1 MFNTEKTR
9 RKPMI
14 KIILT
19 LLISAAIGY
28 ATNYLAVK
36 MLFRPLKPVYIK
48 GKRLPFTPGIIP
60 KGKPRL
66 AKALSAA
73 VSESLLTGEDI
84 EDAILSDK
92 SKKLCA
98 EKLCMGLYMRE
109 RNKLGQMLN
118 DLSQGCTYSTAR
130 KKLKERIVEKGTQA
144 AIDMNIADAMIGEIT
159 ASVKEKT
166 QGSMAAMFITDEL
179 IADLT
184 RPAVEKFNDYIRE
197 NAPAMIEKAVE
208 EELSTAEDKTIPQVF
223 TELNITQEKLTRIIG
238 IAMEGLLR
246 GKLSGFLK
254 ELDVGSAVENHINEM
269 DNKALEELIL
279 SVMKK
284 ELNAVVNLGALIGLI
299 IGVLNVIVNL

>member
-1 MFNTEKTR
+1 
-9 RKPMI
+9 MI
-14 KIILT
+14 RIILT

-36 MLFRPLKPVYIK
+36 MLFRPLKPIYIGK
-48 GKRLPFTPGIIP
+48 KRLPFTPGIIP

-73 VSESLLTGEDI
+73 VSDSLLTGDDI
-84 EDAILSDK
+84 EDAVLSNK
-92 SKKLCA
+92 AKMLCA
-98 EKLCMGLYMRE
+98 EKLCIGLYMRE

-130 KKLKERIVEKGTQA
+130 KKIKERIVEKGTQA
-144 AIDMNIADAMIGEIT
+144 AVDIDIAQIMIGEIVS
-159 ASVKEKT
+159 AVREKT
-166 QGSMAAMFITDEL
+166 QGTMAAMFINDDL
-179 IADLT
+179 IAELT
-184 RPAVEKFNDYIRE
+184 KPAAEKFNEYIRE
-197 NAPAMIEKAVE
+197 NAPSAIEKAVE
-208 EELSTAEDKTIPQVF
+208 EELIAAESMTVPQVF

-238 IAMEGLLR
+238 IAMESLLR

-254 ELDVGSAVENHINEM
+254 ELDVGSAVEKHINDM
-269 DNKALEELIL
+269 DNKELEELIL

-299 IGVLNVIVNL
+299 IGILNVLVNM

>member
-1 MFNTEKTR
+1 MVR
-9 RKPMI
+9 
-14 KIILT
+14 IILT

-48 GKRLPFTPGIIP
+48 GHRLPFTPGIIP

-73 VSESLLTGEDI
+73 VSDSLLTSEDI
-84 EDAILSDK
+84 ENAVLSDK

-109 RNKLGQMLN
+109 RNKLGQMLQ

-130 KKLKERIVEKGTQA
+130 RKLKEHIVEKGTQA
-144 AIDMNIADAMIGEIT
+144 ALDMNAGQLMVDEIT
-159 ASVKEKT
+159 AAVKEKT

-179 IADLT
+179 IAELT
-184 RPAVEKFNDYIRE
+184 KPAADKLEEYIRE
-197 NAPAMIEKAVE
+197 KAPEMIEQAAEK
-208 EELSTAEDKTIPQVF
+208 ELCEIEDKTVPQVF
-223 TELNITQEKLTRIIG
+223 TELNITQEKLGRIIG

-246 GKLSGFLK
+246 GKLSVFLQ
-254 ELDVGSAVENHINEM
+254 ELDVGSAVEKHINDM
-269 DNKALEELIL
+269 DNKELEELIL

-284 ELNAVVNLGALIGLI
+284 ELNAVVRLGALIGLI
-299 IGVLNVIVNL
+299 IGVLNVLVNL

>member
-1 MFNTEKTR
+1 MVR
-9 RKPMI
+9 
-14 KIILT
+14 IILT

-48 GKRLPFTPGIIP
+48 GHRLPFTPGIIP

-73 VSESLLTGEDI
+73 VSDSLLTSEDI
-84 EDAILSDK
+84 ENAVLSDK

-109 RNKLGQMLN
+109 RNKLGQMLQ

-130 KKLKERIVEKGTQA
+130 QKLKEHIVKKGTQA
-144 AIDMNIADAMIGEIT
+144 ALDMNAGQLMIDEIT
-159 ASVKEKT
+159 AAVKEKT

-179 IADLT
+179 IAELT
-184 RPAVEKFNDYIRE
+184 KPAADKLEEYIRE
-197 NAPAMIEKAVE
+197 KAPEMIEQAAEK
-208 EELSTAEDKTIPQVF
+208 ELCEIEDKTVPQVF
-223 TELNITQEKLTRIIG
+223 TELNITQEKLGRIIG

-246 GKLSGFLK
+246 GKLSGFLQ
-254 ELDVGSAVENHINEM
+254 ELDVGSAAEKHINDM
-269 DNKALEELIL
+269 DNKELEELIL

-284 ELNAVVNLGALIGLI
+284 ELNAVVRLGALIGLI
-299 IGVLNVIVNL
+299 IGVLNVLVNL